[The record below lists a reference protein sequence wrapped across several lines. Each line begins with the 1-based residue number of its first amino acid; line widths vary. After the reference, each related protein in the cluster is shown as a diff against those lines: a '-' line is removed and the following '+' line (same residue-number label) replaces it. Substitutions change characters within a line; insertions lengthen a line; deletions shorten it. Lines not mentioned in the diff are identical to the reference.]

1 VNLSDS
7 QTGGPRHVSAI
18 EAVLADIRG
27 VIESGS
33 LAVGD
38 KLPSEAQLARQ
49 YGVSRPLLRE
59 ALRGL
64 QALGLVV
71 SHSGKGSY
79 VASNRPVENPI
90 FGSYSL
96 RDLLEVRKHVEIPIS
111 GYAALRHTDDDLDML
126 ESLIERME
134 EENDSIAWVALDTL
148 FHITIAQ
155 ASGNPAFQKVIEEV
169 RDALGRQS
177 RVLNQVGGRREF
189 SNAEHR
195 RIVEAITA
203 GDDELARQAMA
214 DHLQH
219 VESAWTS
226 IVHAQFRP
234 TSKELNTP

>member
-1 VNLSDS
+1 M
-7 QTGGPRHVSAI
+7 

-27 VIESGS
+27 AIESHA

-38 KLPSEAQLARQ
+38 KLPSETQLAQQ
-49 YGVSRPLLRE
+49 YGVSRPVLRE

-64 QALGLVV
+64 QALGLIV
-71 SHSGKGSY
+71 SHTGKGSY
-79 VASNRPVENPI
+79 VASNRPVENPM

-96 RDLLEVRKHVEIPIS
+96 RDLLEVRHHVEIPIA

-126 ESLIERME
+126 ESLIDRME
-134 EENDSIAWVALDTL
+134 SETDSIAWVALDTL

-155 ASGNPAFQKVIEEV
+155 ASANPAFRKVIEEV
-169 RDALGRQS
+169 RDALSRQS
-177 RVLNQVGGRREF
+177 RVLNQVGGRREV

-203 GDDELARQAMA
+203 GDDELARQAMT
-214 DHLQH
+214 DHLRH

-226 IVHAQFRP
+226 IVQA
-234 TSKELNTP
+234 KTPSPAEETHPHE